1 MQVNQDLLSL
11 TRNLGRKGCGRLF
24 TDRDSKIL
32 HFLWKWKLASTATVH
47 EAVGRPLTPYSTYKA
62 LERLARYKF
71 ITTAEAVEQN
81 FKAWILTDRGFSAI
95 RPSLGE
101 LCEEGFGSEHLWHDR
116 NVIALQLGEWATH
129 QLPIVTHF
137 TEQEMRRRS
146 VENYPDWLPA
156 SKLHRPDGYT
166 RIRSESKNW
175 LLAFEAEIWPK
186 ALATYESTLR
196 FYQMMKQID
205 RVYWLIGD
213 PLVKVQI
220 LRARTCVREN
230 TQNFHFFIDMEDY
243 ISAGWN
249 APVTNECSD
258 NVGTF
263 RENMQAIC
271 GDTYGKH
278 VGQTWGQSS
287 VTVHYDTRKV
297 LGKKRT

>member
-1 MQVNQDLLSL
+1 MHANEKMLSR
-11 TRNLGRKGCGRLF
+11 TRHLGKKGCGRLF

-32 HFLWKWKLASTATVH
+32 HFLWKWKVASTATVH
-47 EAVGRPLTPYSTYKA
+47 EAVGRPLTPYSTYKT
-62 LERLARYKF
+62 LERLARQKY
-71 ITTAEAVEQN
+71 ITTGEAVEQN
-81 FKAWILTDRGFSAI
+81 FKSWTLTDRGFSAI

-116 NVIALQLGEWATH
+116 NVLALQLGEWVTH

-137 TEQEMRRRS
+137 TEQEMRRRA
-146 VENYPDWLPA
+146 VENYPNWLPA
-156 SKLHRPDGYT
+156 SKTHRPDGYT
-166 RIRSESKNW
+166 RIESEKKDW

-186 ALATYESTLR
+186 ALGTYEATLR

-213 PLVKVQI
+213 RRVKDLI
-220 LRARTCVREN
+220 LRARTCVGEN
-230 TQNFHFFIDMEDY
+230 SQNFHLFIDMEEY

-249 APVTNECSD
+249 ATVTNECSVS
-258 NVGTF
+258 VGTF

-271 GDTYGKH
+271 GEHYGKH
-278 VGQTWGQSS
+278 VGQKWGQSS